1 MKKGLMIIILIIG
14 GLFMTTGCASWNSN
28 VKDWQSEFGNGLNRV
43 VKVYSMDGKLL
54 ETYEGRIDIE
64 YDDSRVIFQINGGN
78 RIAIY
83 TKTAT
88 VVVEEK

>member
-1 MKKGLMIIILIIG
+1 MKKTIMIITVATIS
-14 GLFMTTGCASWNSN
+14 LFMFTGCASWNST
-28 VKDWQSEFGNGLNRV
+28 VKNWESELGNGLNRV

-54 ETYEGRIDIE
+54 ETYEGRIDID
-64 YDDSRVIFQINGGN
+64 YDNDRVIFQINGGN
-78 RIAIY
+78 RVAIY